1 MSARATSPNAE
12 RTKEPAIKPEETQHS
27 SAFKIQAVAV
37 EAIPMTPV
45 SKRSSKQAEQ
55 PSEYDDDFEW
65 ELIIIIDKT

>member
-1 MSARATSPNAE
+1 
-12 RTKEPAIKPEETQHS
+12 
-27 SAFKIQAVAV
+27 
-37 EAIPMTPV
+37 MTPV

>member
-1 MSARATSPNAE
+1 VSARATSPKAE
-12 RTKEPAIKPEETQHS
+12 RTKEPAIKPEETAAAEHS

-55 PSEYDDDFEW
+55 PSEYDDDFE
-65 ELIIIIDKT
+65 